1 MAVRVYEA
9 RTIEIPK
16 SKFVSSLLES
26 GHMSIRFR
34 SNEEAEKAENGIA
47 NQDHFDLQ
55 FSIGARVRA
64 LAQARASKRSINP
77 P

>member
-1 MAVRVYEA
+1 MQ
-9 RTIEIPK
+9 
-16 SKFVSSLLES
+16 SSNYRNIYKQVPLFNAFAAAKRQS
-26 GHMSIRFR
+26 
-34 SNEEAEKAENGIA
+34 EKVENGIA

-64 LAQARASKRSINP
+64 LALARAGAQAWASRRSINP